1 MTSDRSF
8 IVLAVLAAAP
18 CWGRLGAQVVP
29 LAARDTVVTLKPVT
43 VSAERVDET
52 RLAALQRL
60 TLPKTVSITAA
71 RVEQTVNVVDPEDA
85 VKYLPSI
92 FIRKRNNGDT
102 QATLATR
109 VWGVSSSAR
118 SLILADGVP
127 LSAFIANNNTIGG
140 PRWGL
145 VSPIEVA
152 RIDMMYG
159 PFSAAY
165 GGNSMGAVM
174 LVTTRM
180 PDRLEGA
187 ISQTQAFQR
196 FDLYGTRTTYPTAQT
211 NADVGDRFGKFAFWA
226 SGNYQN
232 SRSQPL
238 AYVTSGSFPSGTSG
252 GYADTNKL
260 GSPANVLGANGLLH
274 TEMMGA
280 KVKATYDITPTL
292 RAAYSFGL
300 WRNDASSDVDT
311 YISRSGQPTFA
322 GQAAFASGF
331 YDLTQR
337 HSAHNLSVRTESQRD
352 WDIEAIATQYRFDKD
367 RQRTPTTSSSTDTTF
382 DTAGRIAQLD
392 GTGWQTLDLKGAW
405 HRGGS
410 LATHTLAAGVHYE
423 HYRLANPTYDTADW
437 RAGAP
442 TSVATEGDGK
452 TRTQAVWAQETWRA
466 TPTLTLTL
474 GARYED
480 WRGYDGY
487 NQNGSTIVRQ
497 PRVTGARFSPK
508 AVLAWTPTFEW
519 TITGSVGKAYR
530 FATAAELYQLVSTGT
545 TFTSPDP
552 NLEPDNDL
560 AAELKVERAFE
571 KARVQLALFQDDV
584 HDAIISQFLPL
595 VPGSP
600 TLYSFASNVD
610 HVRARGAEL
619 VFGTSDFAV
628 RGLDLSASGTYVDAR
643 TLALSGRAS
652 ATAPAGSA
660 IGKFLPNVPR
670 WRSTFAGT
678 YRVDPAW
685 SLTVAGRYSSKLF
698 TTLDNADVRFNT
710 YQGFA
715 EWFVM
720 DARAMYKR
728 DRHWSA
734 SVGVDNLLNRKYFL
748 FHPFPQRTLV
758 LSAKYSL

>member
-1 MTSDRSF
+1 LRSLF
-8 IVLAVLAAAP
+8 LLAALAA
-18 CWGRLGAQVVP
+18 GP
-29 LAARDTVVTLKPVT
+29 LAAQDVPTRRDTAVTLKPVT

-52 RLAALQRL
+52 QLAALQRL

-71 RVEQTVNVVDPEDA
+71 RVEQTVNLVDPEDA
-85 VKYLPSI
+85 VKYLPSV
-92 FIRKRNNGDT
+92 FVRKRNNGDT

-174 LVTTRM
+174 LITTRM
-180 PDRLEGA
+180 PQHLEGA
-187 ISQTQAFQR
+187 VSQTQAFQR
-196 FDLYGTRTTYPTAQT
+196 FDLYGTRSTYPTSQT
-211 NADVGDRFGKFAFWA
+211 SVDIGDRFGKLSFWA

-232 SRSQPL
+232 SHSQPL
-238 AYVTSGSFPSGTSG
+238 AYVTAGSFPSGTTG

-260 GSPANVLGANGLLH
+260 GAPANVLGANGLLR
-274 TEMMGA
+274 TEMLNA
-280 KVKATYDITPTL
+280 KLKAAYDITPRL
-292 RAAYSFGL
+292 RAVYTLGL
-300 WRNDASSDVDT
+300 WNNDASSAVDT
-311 YISRSGQPTFA
+311 YIARSGQPTYA

-331 YDLTQR
+331 YDLEQR
-337 HSAHNLSVRTESQRD
+337 HSAQSLSLRTESTRD
-352 WDIEAIATQYRFDKD
+352 WDVEAIATQYRFNKD
-367 RQRTPTTSSSTDTTF
+367 RQRTPTTTSPTDTTF
-382 DTAGRIAQLD
+382 GTAGRIAQLD
-392 GTGWQTLDLKGAW
+392 GTGWSTLDVKGAW
-405 HRGGS
+405 HRGGP
-410 LATHTLAAGVHYE
+410 LATHTIAAGLHYDR
-423 HYRLANPTYDTADW
+423 YRLANPTYNTSDW
-437 RAGAP
+437 RSGEP
-442 TSVATEGDGK
+442 TTIATEGDGK
-452 TRTQAVWAQETWRA
+452 TRTQAVWAQESWRA
-466 TPTLTLTL
+466 TPTFTLTL

-480 WRGYDGY
+480 WRGYDGF
-487 NQNGSTIVRQ
+487 NQSGTTTVAQ
-497 PRVTGARFSPK
+497 PTVTGSRFSPK

-545 TFTSPDP
+545 TFTSPEP
-552 NLEPDNDL
+552 NLAPDNDL
-560 AAELKVERAFE
+560 AAELKVERAFD

-595 VPGSP
+595 VPGST
-600 TLYSFASNVD
+600 TLYSYVSNVD
-610 HVRARGAEL
+610 QVRARGAEL
-619 VFGTSDFAV
+619 VFGTSDLFV
-628 RGLDLSASGTYVDAR
+628 HGLDFSASGTYVDAR

-660 IGKFLPNVPR
+660 VGKFLPNIPQR
-670 WRSTFAGT
+670 RATFAGT
-678 YRVDPAW
+678 YRPDGQW
-685 SLTVAGRYSSKLF
+685 SLTLAGRYSSKLY

-720 DARAMYKR
+720 DARAMYR
-728 DRHWSA
+728 HDRHWSA

-758 LSAKYSL
+758 LGAKYSF